1 MTRTKRQKWELNRR
15 LPRVFEPPIAEVVRG
30 AEFLRG
36 TWHAGVFGNQHPIT
50 LELGCGRGTYTVELA
65 RRHPAR
71 SFVGVDVKGHRFATG
86 ARAAAEEGL
95 ANVAFLRGKV
105 EFIERYF
112 APAEVAEIWLT
123 FSDPQPRDG
132 KGTKRITS
140 PYFLERYA
148 RVLAPRGLVHVK
160 SDSPLLYRRTREGAL
175 AAGHEVLAASDD
187 VHGRFVRECEP
198 ELAELLAIRTTYEER
213 WVAAGRR
220 IHYLRIRLAAPPSPA
235 ASEPD
240 ALDDEPRALR

>member
-15 LPRVFEPPIAEVVRG
+15 LPRVFEPPISEVVGGR
-30 AEFLRG
+30 EFLRG
-36 TWHAGVFGNQHPIT
+36 TWHERVFQSEHPIT

-65 RRHPAR
+65 RRFPGR
-71 SFVGVDVKGHRFATG
+71 SFVGVDVKGHRFCTG
-86 ARAAAEEGL
+86 ARQAAEEGL
-95 ANVAFLRGKV
+95 ANVAFLRGKI

-140 PYFLERYA
+140 PCFLERYA
-148 RVLAPRGLVHVK
+148 RILVPGGLVHVK
-160 SDSPLLYRRTREGAL
+160 SDSPLLYCRTREGAL

-187 VHGRFVRECEP
+187 VHGRFVHECEP
-198 ELAELLAIRTTYEER
+198 ELAELLSIRTPYEER

-220 IHYLRIRLAAPPSPA
+220 IHYLRIRPGAPTVL
-235 ASEPD
+235 D
-240 ALDDEPRALR
+240 AGGIRA